1 MAAAAREQGQAR
13 PCVIAASHPVEPGEI
28 GSDLAPL
35 LDRFILLVSMQP
47 LPAERRRELLAD
59 YGHGHGRSPSHS
71 DNDGNGRAGAVEEA
85 AGLRIRPADLA
96 ELAGRARAVGIPD
109 EVGRLLLGL
118 ARAIEGSSA
127 LAAASSEGGA
137 VLPGGAGGGASL
149 WKLAGVIKPHV
160 PPDPSAAAGVDGD
173 EAGGWGQRQQ
183 QQSMGLI
190 SDRRLVR
197 AARLL
202 RYAAAADG
210 RYETIAAK
218 APRCTVLD
226 TVIQLRRSAD

>member
-59 YGHGHGRSPSHS
+59 YGHGHGHGHSDSHS
-71 DNDGNGRAGAVEEA
+71 ANDGNGRAGAVEEA

-118 ARAIEGSSA
+118 ARAIEGSA

-137 VLPGGAGGGASL
+137 VLPGGGASL

-160 PPDPSAAAGVDGD
+160 PPDPSAGAGADGD
-173 EAGGWGQRQQ
+173 EGGGWGQ
-183 QQSMGLI
+183 QQSTGLI

-218 APRCTVLD
+218 APCCTVLD
-226 TVIQLRRSAD
+226 IAATIGSLRD

>member
-59 YGHGHGRSPSHS
+59 YGHGHSASHS
-71 DNDGNGRAGAVEEA
+71 DSANDANGRAGAVEEA

-160 PPDPSAAAGVDGD
+160 PPDPSAAAGVDSD
-173 EAGGWGQRQQ
+173 EGGGWRGQ
-183 QQSMGLI
+183 QQSTGLI